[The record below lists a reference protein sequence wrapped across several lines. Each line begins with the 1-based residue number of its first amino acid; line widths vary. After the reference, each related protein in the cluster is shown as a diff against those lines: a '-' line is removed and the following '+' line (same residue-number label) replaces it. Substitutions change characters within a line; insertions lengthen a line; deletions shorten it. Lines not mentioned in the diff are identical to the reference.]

1 MDLFVQ
7 DIIVTVVASASALVL
22 VQRVR
27 GVFSSNRK
35 ATGCD
40 ACPKCE
46 SRRDE
51 SVSSPART

>member
-1 MDLFVQ
+1 MDVLLQ

-27 GVFSSNRK
+27 GMLFSSK
-35 ATGCD
+35 KTTGCE

-46 SRRDE
+46 ARGDDG
-51 SVSSPART
+51 VSSPART